1 MANREKAESVSRR
14 KLDRT
19 KLGFTI
25 FTVRCQGGKHGG
37 QHKCQVA
44 GALAI
49 LGLKA
54 KKYVWLDGVLMIMMM
69 Q

>member
-1 MANREKAESVSRR
+1 METVSRR
-14 KLDRT
+14 KVDRT

-37 QHKCQVA
+37 QYKCQVA

-49 LGLKA
+49 SGLKA
-54 KKYVWLDGVLMIMMM
+54 KRYVWLDGILVIMRM